1 MAKAKKKAGML
12 GIVMG
17 LFVLAFCAMAIAGA
31 FIDEWT
37 VTTGEASFVEDT
49 ADFGSMSLED
59 YKDSVDLIKDNDVNW
74 DAVKEALEDA
84 ENNLPQVMV
93 VFGYL
98 TVALAIALAIS
109 YLLKMVLNFAPM
121 RIITGLLGIVTLV
134 SGVVLVAVRVHRRR
148 HHHTRHGRVSHL
160 HRSHGGRTLRRRRLR
175 EEVSVPSGF
184 FPRGEQP
191 HSNQR
196 KKRLIRAAFPLPR
209 YG

>member
-1 MAKAKKKAGML
+1 MVKAKKKAGML

-109 YLLKMVLNFAPM
+109 YLLKIVLNFAPM

-134 SGVVLVAVRVHRRR
+134 SGVVLVAV
-148 HHHTRHGRVSHL
+148 TASLCKDLSVSINIGFTAAVITTL
-160 HRSHGGRTLRRRRLR
+160 GTGAYLTCIGAMAGGLCA
-175 EEVSVPSGF
+175 VVGCA
-184 FPRGEQP
+184 
-191 HSNQR
+191 R
-196 KKRLIRAAFPLPR
+196 K
-209 YG
+209 